1 MVIWGFNVIATKLLV
16 TSFAPVTM
24 TAFRIFTAA
33 IGVFIILFILKL
45 MRKPSKKEWM
55 YIIICSFFNVVGHHY
70 FLSVG
75 LKETSASNG
84 GIILGMG
91 PILTTIM
98 AILFLG
104 NKVTFT
110 RFIGIFLGFIG
121 ISFIVFQN
129 EDGLQMMSLGDVHV
143 FLSIFLQA
151 ISFIM
156 IKKISSSLDPRL
168 MTGYMLLIG
177 SVILFFISLIV
188 EPTGIQ
194 SMANSTIHLWLIFF
208 VSAIL
213 ATSVGHMTYNYAI
226 GKVGPAE
233 SAVFINLNPFFAL
246 VGAALFLGE
255 VITLPQIIG
264 FILIIF
270 GVILG
275 AGGLD
280 AFIRQGKKEQDLTV

>member
-70 FLSVG
+70 FLSLG

-280 AFIRQGKKEQDLTV
+280 AFIRQGKKEQDFTV